1 MNNSGTSIENT
12 EVKMSLKIIY
22 SIIISTAVTV
32 LTVSGLY
39 FKMENKNEIQ
49 DLQFQ
54 VLKLQVDKIE
64 IELKEM
70 QSRIDRKAD
79 KI

>member
-1 MNNSGTSIENT
+1 
-12 EVKMSLKIIY
+12 MSLKIIY